1 MKRRI
6 TSLRRYN
13 RPIVCTEYMARPR
26 GSTFAAILP
35 LLKAEGVGAYN
46 WGFVN
51 GKSQT
56 IYPWDSWEKTY
67 TGEPAVWFHDIFRKD
82 GSPYDPKEVTL
93 IRQLTR

>member
-1 MKRRI
+1 
-6 TSLRRYN
+6 
-13 RPIVCTEYMARPR
+13 MARPR

-46 WGFVN
+46 WGFVD

-67 TGEPAVWFHDIFRKD
+67 TGEPAVWFHDILRKD
-82 GSPYDPKEVTL
+82 GGPYDPKEVTL
-93 IRQLTR
+93 IRQLTH